1 MASMQLSGSASGAGV
16 QIQSGATRSADNVS
30 GYDPT
35 LAAGKDVTSWVKT
48 DSDTAACNLPGGH
61 GYTNGNFDVYW
72 TEAGVQKVRYKV
84 PGTITVNALALDGGS
99 GDSFPASATTG
110 IVVTKQS
117 QLNINVD
124 GDNLAAIALQLYLAS
139 QEATTPGHITFY
151 DADDNPILSLLL
163 KANIKREWDITGGA
177 TNDFTGAPITYAL
190 ASNGSSAASATL
202 KAIVAQ
208 DISP

>member
-1 MASMQLSGSASGAGV
+1 MASMQLSGSVSGGGV
-16 QIQSGATRSADNVS
+16 QIQSGVTRSADNVA

-48 DSDTAACNLPGGH
+48 DADTAACNLPGGH
-61 GYTNGNFDVYW
+61 GYSNGNFDVYW

-84 PGTITVNALALDGGS
+84 PGVITVNALALDGGS
-99 GDSFPASATTG
+99 GDNFPASATTG

-117 QLNINVD
+117 QLNINID
-124 GDNLAAIALQLYLAS
+124 GDNLAAIGIQLALAS

-151 DADDNPILSLLL
+151 DVDDNPILSLLL
-163 KANIKREWDITGGA
+163 KANVKKEWDITGGA
-177 TNDFTGAPITYAL
+177 TNDFTGAAITYAL
-190 ASNGSSAASATL
+190 ASNGSSTASATF
-202 KAIVAQ
+202 KAVVAQ

>member
-1 MASMQLSGSASGAGV
+1 MASMQLSGSVSGGGVTIQAGV
-16 QIQSGATRSADNVS
+16 TRSADNVA

-72 TEAGVQKVRYKV
+72 TESSVQKVRYKV
-84 PGTITVNALALDGGS
+84 PGTITTNALALDGGT

-117 QLNINVD
+117 QLNISID
-124 GDNLAAIALQLYLAS
+124 GDALAAIALQLYLAS

-151 DADDNPILSLLL
+151 DVSNAAILSVLL
-163 KANIKREWDITGGA
+163 KANVKKEWDIEGGA
-177 TNDFTGAPITYAL
+177 TNDFTGNPITYAL